1 MMNMPIV
8 HGFCIRF
15 RFRFVGPVVRILAE
29 LKDGRE
35 PPCPFQR
42 VRCSADWLH
51 YLREVS
57 DSRQ

>member
-1 MMNMPIV
+1 MMNIPIERV
-8 HGFCIRF
+8 F
-15 RFRFVGPVVRILAE
+15 RCRFVGPVVRILAE